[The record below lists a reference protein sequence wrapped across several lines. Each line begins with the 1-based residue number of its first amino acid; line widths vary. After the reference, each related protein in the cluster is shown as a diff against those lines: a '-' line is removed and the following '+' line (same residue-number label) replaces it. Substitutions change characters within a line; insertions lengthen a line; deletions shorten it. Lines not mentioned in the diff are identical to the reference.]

1 MRDPSDELMK
11 LCGWRKIA
19 SQNHANNLLR
29 RELKL
34 LRKFNVGRGKIYDRE
49 LKKLFDIVP
58 GIWYKYEVRY
68 IQNRSKPQGYKF
80 LILRKY
86 K

>member
-1 MRDPSDELMK
+1 MRDPSDALMK
-11 LCGWRKIA
+11 LCGWKKIA
-19 SQNHANNLLR
+19 SQNHANNLFR

-34 LRKFNVGRGKIYDRE
+34 LRKFNISRGKVYDEE

-58 GIWYKYEVRY
+58 GTWYKYTKR
-68 IQNRSKPQGYKF
+68 QMKLKSYKF
-80 LILRKY
+80 LIVRKNNE